1 MTSKEAFEIGS
12 GEKIAL
18 DTKDNA
24 ESKDTIELDDEVEE
38 FVVGEGKKLNIGKA
52 LIEKARED
60 LIQFLI
66 GNIDIFTWNA
76 TDISD
81 IN

>member
-1 MTSKEAFEIGS
+1 MTSKEAFEIRP
-12 GEKIAL
+12 GETIAL
-18 DTKDNA
+18 DPKDNA

-38 FVVGEGKKLNIGKA
+38 FVVGEGKKLNIDKA
-52 LIEKARED
+52 LTEKARED

-66 GNIDIFTWNA
+66 GNIDIFTWSA
-76 TDISD
+76 SDISD